1 MVQAVLK
8 INQSLQLSS
17 QADNS
22 IIEKNTHKI
31 KKTNVDLIRNLDS
44 LMHKFFFVL
53 NLMQPTKLISCS

>member
-22 IIEKNTHKI
+22 IIEKNTYKI
-31 KKTNVDLIRNLDS
+31 KKTNVDLIRHLDI
-44 LMHKFFFVL
+44 LLHKIIIFCFES
-53 NLMQPTKLISCS
+53 NAAN